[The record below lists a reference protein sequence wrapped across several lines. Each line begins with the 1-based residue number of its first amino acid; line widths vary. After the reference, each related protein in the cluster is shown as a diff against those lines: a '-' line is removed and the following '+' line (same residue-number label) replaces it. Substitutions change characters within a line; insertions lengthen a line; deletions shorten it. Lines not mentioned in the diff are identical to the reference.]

1 MLENIIPVSEALRLE
16 KLLYYDILNSPAEI
30 SFDRISGLVIDI
42 FDVNHAGICFI
53 SEDDVFIKSQ
63 IGNPLGLT
71 RNDLL
76 IPLSTEKREVF
87 IAERETITENG
98 KKSGFFI
105 AAPICS
111 PDGFNIGVVYAFG
124 NENKAPS
131 NKQEKMLAQLADF
144 VVDQLETRI
153 AIRKTL
159 TAQDDRLH
167 VLIHDLKNPMTTIS
181 LQSELVSRM
190 PGIDEKANLIASKI
204 NLQSKRMVNS
214 LNEILSSAK
223 KVSGS
228 YKPQK
233 VLVDLREILHQAIE
247 RLQPISNKK
256 DQSFILNID
265 TKLEIYGDKE
275 KLTDIFY
282 HIIHNAIKFS
292 DSHTAI
298 AISYQ
303 TEENLITIA
312 IKDQGVG
319 LTSEDLELL
328 FIKFAKLSAEATH
341 HENSNGLGLT
351 LVKMLIDMHKGK
363 LWAESKGKDKGT
375 TFYVQLPIK

>member
-1 MLENIIPVSEALRLE
+1 MLEKITPVNEALRLE
-16 KLLYYDILNSPAEI
+16 KLLHYDILNSPSEN
-30 SFDRISGLVIDI
+30 SFDKISNLVADI
-42 FDVNHAGICFI
+42 FEVNNAGICFI
-53 SEDDVFIKSQ
+53 SSDDVFIKSQ
-63 IGNPLGLT
+63 IGNPIKLKRNESLVSLGILQ
-71 RNDLL
+71 
-76 IPLSTEKREVF
+76 EEVF
-87 IAERETITENG
+87 VAKNETLQDHDE
-98 KKSGFFI
+98 KFGFFI
-105 AAPICS
+105 AAPIIT
-111 PDGFNIGVVYAFG
+111 PDGFNIGALYAFG
-124 NENKAPS
+124 DEPKS
-131 NKQEKMLAQLADF
+131 LSDKQKKMLAQLAEL

-233 VLVDLREILHQAIE
+233 VLVDLTEILNQAIE
-247 RLQPISNKK
+247 KLELISNKK
-256 DQSFILNID
+256 NQSFSLNID
-265 TKLEIYGDKE
+265 TKLEIYGDTE

-282 HIIHNAIKFS
+282 HIIHNSIKFS
-292 DSHTAI
+292 AHHSIISFSHQI
-298 AISYQ
+298 
-303 TEENLITIA
+303 EDNLITIA
-312 IKDQGVG
+312 IKDHGVG
-319 LTSEDLELL
+319 LTPEDLEIL

-351 LVKMLIDMHKGK
+351 LVKMLVDMHKGK
-363 LWAESKGKDKGT
+363 LWAESEGTGKGT
-375 TFYVQLPIK
+375 TFYVQLPTK

>member
-1 MLENIIPVSEALRLE
+1 MLENIIPVNEALRLE
-16 KLLYYDILNSPAEI
+16 KLLHYDILNSPAEN
-30 SFDRISGLVIDI
+30 SFDKISNLVTDI
-42 FDVNHAGICFI
+42 FDVNNAGICFI
-53 SEDDVFIKSQ
+53 SLDDIFIKSQ
-63 IGNPLGLT
+63 IGHPIKLK
-71 RNDLL
+71 RNESLVSL
-76 IPLSTEKREVF
+76 CILREEVF
-87 IAERETITENG
+87 VAESNTMWNLDP
-98 KKSGFFI
+98 KLNFFI
-105 AAPICS
+105 AAPIIT
-111 PDGFNIGVVYAFG
+111 PDGFNIGALYAFG
-124 NENKAPS
+124 NEPNTTS
-131 NKQEKMLAQLADF
+131 DKQKKMLAQLAYL
-144 VVDQLETRI
+144 VVDQLETRM

-167 VLIHDLKNPMTTIS
+167 VLIHDLKNSMTTIS

-190 PGIDEKANLIASKI
+190 PGIDDKANLIASKI

-233 VLVDLREILHQAIE
+233 VLVDLREILNQAIE
-247 RLQPISNKK
+247 RLELISNKK
-256 DQSFILNID
+256 NQSFILNID
-265 TKLEIYGDKE
+265 TKLEIYGDTE

-282 HIIHNAIKFS
+282 HIIHNSIKFS
-292 DSHTAI
+292 DFHTEISFSH
-298 AISYQ
+298 Q
-303 TEENLITIA
+303 TEENLITVA

-319 LTSEDLELL
+319 LTPEDLELL

-363 LWAESKGKDKGT
+363 LWAESEGRDKGT